1 MSEIIYGLH
10 GCFCIDDYGNVDY
23 TKYEEENEKSEI
35 SADSIQ

>member
-10 GCFCIDDYGNVDY
+10 GCFLIDDYGNVDY
-23 TKYEEENEKSEI
+23 TKYEENEKSEI